1 MGSMASP
8 FTGSGSQSRAV
19 GLADADN
26 LGVDSVGARPTSDQ
40 IREQLKSIADAPPFA
55 NQNKMRRFLHY
66 IVEQTLAGNERK
78 LKQYSIATEALGRND
93 SFDPEIDPI
102 VRLEAGK
109 LRKALEAYY
118 LGQGASDR
126 LRITVPKGGYVP
138 AFSYAEPSHE
148 QGGLTRTNT
157 TLDQSRLLVVAPS
170 PLPDSDPCRV
180 IVHSLFEQL
189 TVELARYSDFSVV
202 LPDSPQATT
211 PFGTSPYALAEEY
224 NARFVVTNGSG
235 RTGNKV
241 RMTIR
246 LHDVRT
252 ETIIWTESFD
262 FDVGVESLFESL
274 DRTARRVA
282 AEIADFHGVICRLL
296 SVEAASRDDDW
307 SVHKAILRHRYVA
320 RITNERVYRRAR
332 ADLEHGIEVAPYN
345 SMLWAALAHTIFT
358 GNVAGFDE
366 DTDWLRLVERYAQ
379 HSFELDHGC
388 AYGHV
393 VAATLGIYNR
403 DLDGTL
409 ETCRRIMEY
418 NAHAPSTMLSAGF
431 FRSLAGDW
439 DTGAKMLS
447 EALEMIPHPPG
458 WAFRATFLNHYRQG
472 EYARALFEI
481 KRYHATEHFTPSLMK
496 AAALSRLGRHE
507 EASVAVADVQRICP
521 QFANLSERY
530 FRSITGLDSLAD
542 HLREGLAKAGLAV

>member
-1 MGSMASP
+1 MRSMAPMSTELGAP
-8 FTGSGSQSRAV
+8 GRTV
-19 GLADADN
+19 GLADAQHP
-26 LGVDSVGARPTSDQ
+26 GVGSAGGTPTIDQ

-55 NQNKMRRFLHY
+55 NQNKIWRFLSY

-78 LKQYSIATEALGRND
+78 LKQYSIATEALGRD
-93 SFDPEIDPI
+93 ASFDPELDPV

-109 LRKALEAYY
+109 MRKALEVYY
-118 LGQGASDR
+118 LSEGASDQV
-126 LRITVPKGGYVP
+126 RITVPKGGYVP
-138 AFSYAEPSHE
+138 AFSYAEPSFEHRRP
-148 QGGLTRTNT
+148 TRAGT

-170 PLPDSDPCRV
+170 PLPESDPCRM
-180 IVHSLFEQL
+180 IAHSLFEQL
-189 TVELARYSDFSVV
+189 TVELARYNDFSVA
-202 LPDSPQATT
+202 LPEGAEATMQ
-211 PFGTSPYALAEEY
+211 FGTSPYALANEY
-224 NARFVVTNGSG
+224 DARFVVTGG
-235 RTGNKV
+235 AGQTGNKV

-262 FDVGVESLFESL
+262 FNFGAETLVETQ

-282 AEIADFHGVICRLL
+282 ADIADFHGVICRLL
-296 SVEAASRDDDW
+296 SVEAASRDDGW
-307 SVHKAILRHRYVA
+307 SAHTAILRHRYIA

-332 ADLEHGIEVAPYN
+332 ADLEHGIAVAPYN

-366 DTDWLRLVERYAQ
+366 DPDWLGLVERYAQ

-418 NAHAPSTMLSAGF
+418 NSHAPSTTLSAGF

-447 EALEMIPHPPG
+447 EALEMISHPPG
-458 WAFRATFLNHYRQG
+458 WAFRATFLNYYRQG
-472 EYARALFEI
+472 EYSRALFEI

-496 AAALSRLGRHE
+496 AAALSQLGREE
-507 EASVAVADVQRICP
+507 EARLAVADVQRICP
-521 QFANLSERY
+521 HFASLSERY

-542 HLREGLAKAGLAV
+542 HLKEGLAKAGLAV

>member
-1 MGSMASP
+1 MRSMAPMSTELGAP
-8 FTGSGSQSRAV
+8 GRTV
-19 GLADADN
+19 GLADAQHP
-26 LGVDSVGARPTSDQ
+26 GVGNAGGTPTNDQ
-40 IREQLKSIADAPPFA
+40 IREQLKSIVDAPSFA
-55 NQNKMRRFLHY
+55 NQNKIRRFLSF

-78 LKQYSIATEALGRND
+78 LKQYSIATEALGRD
-93 SFDPEIDPI
+93 ASFDPELDPI

-109 LRKALEAYY
+109 MRKALEVYY
-118 LGQGASDR
+118 LSEGASDQV
-126 LRITVPKGGYVP
+126 RITVPKGGYVP
-138 AFSYAEPSHE
+138 AFSYAEPSFEH
-148 QGGLTRTNT
+148 GRPTRAGT
-157 TLDQSRLLVVAPS
+157 TLDQSRLLVVPPS
-170 PLPDSDPCRV
+170 LLPGSDLCRM
-180 IVHSLFEQL
+180 IAHSLFEQL
-189 TVELARYSDFSVV
+189 TVELARYNDFSVG
-202 LPDSPQATT
+202 LPEGAEATMQ
-211 PFGTSPYALAEEY
+211 FGTSPYALANEY
-224 NARFVVTNGSG
+224 DARFVVTSG
-235 RTGNKV
+235 AGQTGNKV

-246 LHDVRT
+246 LHDVLT

-262 FDVGVESLFESL
+262 FNFGAETLVETQ

-282 AEIADFHGVICRLL
+282 ADIADFHGVICRLL
-296 SVEAASRDDDW
+296 SVEAASRDDGW
-307 SVHKAILRHRYVA
+307 SAHTAILRHRYIA

-332 ADLEHGIEVAPYN
+332 ADLEHGIAVAPYN

-366 DTDWLRLVERYAQ
+366 DPDWLGLVERYAQ

-418 NAHAPSTMLSAGF
+418 NSHAPSTTLSAGF

-447 EALEMIPHPPG
+447 EALEMISHPPG
-458 WAFRATFLNHYRQG
+458 WAFRATFLNYYRQG
-472 EYARALFEI
+472 EYSRALFEI

-496 AAALSRLGRHE
+496 AAALSQLGRKE
-507 EASVAVADVQRICP
+507 EARVAVAEVQRICP
-521 QFANLSERY
+521 HFASLSERY

-542 HLREGLAKAGLAV
+542 HLKEGLAKAGLAV

>member
-1 MGSMASP
+1 MSTELGAP
-8 FTGSGSQSRAV
+8 GRTV
-19 GLADADN
+19 GLADAQHP
-26 LGVDSVGARPTSDQ
+26 GVGSAGGTPTIDQ
-40 IREQLKSIADAPPFA
+40 IREQLKSIVDAPSFA
-55 NQNKMRRFLHY
+55 NQNKIRRFLSY
-66 IVEQTLAGNERK
+66 IVEQTLAGNARK
-78 LKQYSIATEALGRND
+78 LKQYSIATEALGRD
-93 SFDPEIDPI
+93 ASFDPELDPI

-109 LRKALEAYY
+109 MRKALEVYY
-118 LGQGASDR
+118 LSEGGADQV
-126 LRITVPKGGYVP
+126 RITVPKGGYVP
-138 AFSYAEPSHE
+138 AFSYAEPSFE
-148 QGGLTRTNT
+148 QLRPTRAGT

-170 PLPDSDPCRV
+170 PLPESDPCRM
-180 IVHSLFEQL
+180 IAHSLFEQL
-189 TVELARYSDFSVV
+189 TVELARYNDFSVA
-202 LPDSPQATT
+202 LPEGAEATMQ
-211 PFGTSPYALAEEY
+211 FGTSPYALANEY
-224 NARFVVTNGSG
+224 DARFVVTSG
-235 RTGNKV
+235 AGQTGNKV

-262 FDVGVESLFESL
+262 FNFGAETLVETQ

-282 AEIADFHGVICRLL
+282 ADIADFHGVICRLL
-296 SVEAASRDDDW
+296 SVEAASRDDGW
-307 SVHKAILRHRYVA
+307 SAHTAILRHRYIA

-332 ADLEHGIEVAPYN
+332 ADLEHGIAVAPYN

-366 DTDWLRLVERYAQ
+366 DPDWLGLVERYAQ

-418 NAHAPSTMLSAGF
+418 NSHAPSTTLSAGF

-447 EALEMIPHPPG
+447 EALEMISHPPG
-458 WAFRATFLNHYRQG
+458 WAFRATFLNYYRQG
-472 EYARALFEI
+472 EYSRALFEI

-496 AAALSRLGRHE
+496 AAALSQLGREE
-507 EASVAVADVQRICP
+507 EARLAVADVQRICP
-521 QFANLSERY
+521 HFASLSDRY

-542 HLREGLAKAGLAV
+542 HLKEGLAKAGLAV